1 MCPACRKDAPIVYR
15 GVMGYCTA
23 CGAVRGPLV
32 APSVNLAGQPSK
44 VGGSVARVFGW
55 IVLLGGLAASGLLGA
70 GCQAVIGGYT
80 GLLVGVPLAVLSAI
94 LGVSLLFGGKKL
106 TKAGTDK
113 QRETREK
120 AIWALAENQ
129 QGVVSAMDVSRA
141 LDIPLQEAD
150 AVLTDMAK
158 TSPDAL
164 AVDLDEHGMVYYRF
178 TKFAPLPRVRID
190 GTPNVR
196 VGAPQAAPQATPD
209 AFDAEFQ
216 EEEPQRV
223 QKAR

>member
-32 APSVNLAGQPSK
+32 APSVTLAGQPSK
-44 VGGSVARVFGW
+44 VGGNVARIIGW
-55 IVLLGGLAASGLLGA
+55 IVLLGGLAASGTLGA
-70 GCQAVIGGYT
+70 GCQAIIGGSA
-80 GLLVGVPLAVLSAI
+80 GLWVGLPLVVLS
-94 LGVSLLFGGKKL
+94 LVFGLSLLFGGKKL
-106 TKAGTDK
+106 QKAGTDK

-129 QGVVSAMDVSRA
+129 AGVVSAIDVSRA
-141 LDIPLQEAD
+141 LDMQLPEAD
-150 AVLTDMAK
+150 ALLTDMAK
-158 TSPDAL
+158 TSPDSL

-190 GTPNVR
+190 GGAAQNVR
-196 VGAPQAAPQATPD
+196 VGAPPVPAEVV
-209 AFDAEFQ
+209 DAEFQ
-216 EEEPQRV
+216 EEEQQRV